1 MKRVITYGTF
11 DLLHYGHI
19 NLLRRAK
26 ALGDYLV
33 VGITSE
39 QYDRERG
46 KFNARQPL
54 AERMEGIR
62 RSGLADKII
71 VEECDG
77 QKIRDIAENGI
88 DVFCIGSDWA
98 GQFDYLR
105 EYCEV
110 VYLER
115 TKGVSST
122 ELRQDTDGILRLGIV
137 GSGRIATRFVR
148 ESKYVSGVNVE
159 GVYNPHVDSARRFA
173 EAHRLAFFTD
183 DLSHFFEG
191 VRAVYVASPHSSH
204 YQYIMAALEHGC
216 HVLCEKP
223 MVLTRGE
230 AASAFA
236 LAKRNGLVLQE
247 AIKTAYCPA
256 FNHLVVLAKS
266 GRIGAIRDVE
276 ATFTKLIDGPGSR
289 ELNPDLGGGSMN
301 ELASYVLLPVL
312 KLLGHDILE
321 RHFFSERAGG
331 VDTFTKG
338 LFRYP
343 HATASFKVALGAKSE
358 GSLVVSGT
366 RGYIYVPAPWWKTEY
381 FELRFEDM
389 KDTRKYFYS
398 FAGDGLRYEL
408 VEFLRRISDGG
419 RESMMLTSGESE
431 TLAEWIE
438 AYHAAT
444 GSSSFCAERGCLER
458 TPEISTT
465 QIKSDLGEKA

>member
-26 ALGDYLV
+26 VLGDYLV

-46 KFNARQPL
+46 KLNVRQPL

-71 VEECDG
+71 VEEYEG

-122 ELRQDTDGILRLGIV
+122 ELRQDADGILRLGIV

-159 GVYNPHVDSARRFA
+159 GVYNPHIDSARRFA

-183 DLSHFFEG
+183 DLSHFFESIG
-191 VRAVYVASPHSSH
+191 PCTLRP
-204 YQYIMAALEHGC
+204 
-216 HVLCEKP
+216 
-223 MVLTRGE
+223 R
-230 AASAFA
+230 
-236 LAKRNGLVLQE
+236 
-247 AIKTAYCPA
+247 TAPITSTLWRCLSMDA
-256 FNHLVVLAKS
+256 MSCA
-266 GRIGAIRDVE
+266 R
-276 ATFTKLIDGPGSR
+276 SR
-289 ELNPDLGGGSMN
+289 
-301 ELASYVLLPVL
+301 
-312 KLLGHDILE
+312 
-321 RHFFSERAGG
+321 
-331 VDTFTKG
+331 
-338 LFRYP
+338 
-343 HATASFKVALGAKSE
+343 
-358 GSLVVSGT
+358 
-366 RGYIYVPAPWWKTEY
+366 W
-381 FELRFEDM
+381 
-389 KDTRKYFYS
+389 
-398 FAGDGLRYEL
+398 
-408 VEFLRRISDGG
+408 
-419 RESMMLTSGESE
+419 
-431 TLAEWIE
+431 
-438 AYHAAT
+438 
-444 GSSSFCAERGCLER
+444 C
-458 TPEISTT
+458 
-465 QIKSDLGEKA
+465 